1 MKKKH
6 IIIGSVAVIGLG
18 AIIYFLTKGKDTN
31 QTAQNHKDF
40 NDAVNNYS
48 VNPKDVYGKDLAA
61 FANDRILVSKIAQDL
76 HDAMKNNGT
85 DFKKIKETLSYLD
98 EPRFEIVY
106 KRFGL
111 RPYGYYGQP
120 MWGSGTK
127 KNLREWFEKEL
138 SASQY
143 QELKDKF
150 PRLL

>member
-1 MKKKH
+1 MKKEH
-6 IIIGSVAVIGLG
+6 IIIGSVAVGLG
-18 AIIYFLTKGKDTN
+18 AIIYFLSKSNSN
-31 QTAQNHKDF
+31 QPSQNHKDY
-40 NDAVNNYS
+40 NSAVNNYS
-48 VNPKDVYGKDLAA
+48 VNPKDTYGKDLAA

-76 HDAMKNNGT
+76 HDAMKDNGT
-85 DFKKIKETLSYLD
+85 DFSKIKETLSYLD

-106 KRFGL
+106 KRFGM
-111 RPYGYYGQP
+111 RPYGFYGQP

-138 SASQY
+138 SSSEY